1 MRRRAALALIGAA
14 VTCSRQGKAQAPGEM
29 RRVGVMMGT
38 AEADPE
44 GQARVAAFR
53 KGLQAFGR
61 VEGSNLRIVARWAAG
76 DPARSRAL
84 AVELIA
90 TNPEVVLANSGPVVE
105 ALQRASS
112 RVPIVFVQLVD
123 PVGRGLVNSLARPGR
138 NLTGLT
144 HFEPAMG
151 GKWLALLKEIAPRTE
166 RVAFLYNPETASRGA
181 GSGVYVQSFESF
193 AAALAIRP
201 VMLRAQHASEL
212 RDALDAFARDP
223 NGAVLIPPD
232 IFNTM
237 HRGAI
242 LETLARNRLPAIFPY
257 RFYVAEGGLMSY
269 GVDLLDLYRG
279 AAAYVHRILKGENPA
294 EMPVQQPTRFEL
306 VINTA
311 TAKAIGLTIPPTL
324 LARADEVI
332 E

>member
-1 MRRRAALALIGAA
+1 MALLSGVAAWPGPA
-14 VTCSRQGKAQAPGEM
+14 RAQAPDRM

-38 AEADPE
+38 AEGDPE

-53 KGLQAFGR
+53 QALQALGWLEGR
-61 VEGSNLRIVARWAAG
+61 NLQLSARWVAG
-76 DPARSRAL
+76 DAARSQKL
-84 AVELIA
+84 ARELVA

-105 ALQRASS
+105 ALRRESS

-123 PVGRGLVNSLARPGR
+123 PVGRGLVDSLARPGR

-151 GKWLALLKEIAPRTE
+151 GKWLALLKEMAPRTA

-181 GSGVYVQSFESF
+181 GSAVYLQSFESF
-193 AAALAIRP
+193 AAELAARP
-201 VMLRAQHASEL
+201 VIIPARDAIEL
-212 RDALDAFARDP
+212 RQALDGFAGEP
-223 NGAVLIPPD
+223 NGAVLVPPD

-237 HRGAI
+237 HRAAI
-242 LETLARNRLPAIFPY
+242 VDAAARHRLPTIFPY
-257 RFYVAEGGLMSY
+257 RFYVAAGGLMSY

-279 AAAYVHRILKGENPA
+279 AAAFVDRILKGEKAA
-294 EMPVQQPTRFEL
+294 EMPIQQPIKFEL
-306 VINTA
+306 VINLKTA
-311 TAKAIGLTIPPTL
+311 NALGLTIPPTL